1 MEGKMKRING
11 FMALA
16 FVLTMVVIME
26 VPSLFAG
33 GSSASSGSQKPKV
46 TIWWQ
51 TVTTEYT
58 LAYEEGI
65 SKAFP
70 QYDIEWVRYPSEDL
84 KTQTRLGFASGAAP
98 DVTMT
103 NAAETFH
110 EYIDQGYALD
120 ITDEYFK
127 RGWDK
132 RTYPEFQAANSKNGR
147 VYGISITGM
156 HLWQTVYYNKTRLDA
171 MGIKI
176 PNRITIDD
184 FLKVA
189 AQIKANGMQPIA
201 FGDKDGW
208 PAILMIGDYLLQS
221 SDPSL
226 IDRLNNGQAHWD
238 TSPEAKAA
246 VNAMVRL
253 AQGGGLVP
261 GWESQDHN
269 AAIQSFLG
277 GVCAMLYNGTWWG
290 GSVEGGINGVPFEL
304 GSFSLPLIN
313 ANTTIRGTQF
323 WSDMVIFINSKTK
336 NLQAAYDVMDYLS
349 TETYARERTK
359 DEGTFTGNPVVNQTI
374 QLAPIFMTEPLTMQ
388 ANLPKMGYMDHAVP
402 IPTIEVMKV
411 ELQKAMTGAETVDQA
426 LKNIEASHA
435 AERARK

>member
-1 MEGKMKRING
+1 MKRIG
-11 FMALA
+11 RFMALL
-16 FVLTMVVIME
+16 FVLCIWAPLAV
-26 VPSLFAG
+26 FAG

-46 TIWWQ
+46 TIWWG
-51 TVTTEYT
+51 TVTVENT

-65 SKAFP
+65 ARALP
-70 QYDIEWVRYPSEDL
+70 QCDVEWVRYPGEDL
-84 KTQTRLGFASGAAP
+84 KTQTRLGFASGVAP

-103 NAAETFH
+103 NVGETFH

-171 MGIKI
+171 MGIRI

-184 FLKVA
+184 FLKIA
-189 AQIKANGMQPIA
+189 AQVKSNGMQPIA
-201 FGDKDGW
+201 FGDRDGW

-226 IDRLNNGQAHWD
+226 IDRLNSGAAHWD
-238 TSPEAKAA
+238 TSPEARAA
-246 VNAMVRL
+246 VDAMVRL
-253 AQGGGLVP
+253 AKGGGLVP
-261 GWESQDHN
+261 GWESQDQVT
-269 AAIQSFLG
+269 AIQSFAG

-290 GSVEGGINGVPFEL
+290 GNVEGGINGIPFEL

-313 ANTTIRGTQF
+313 ANAAIKGTQF
-323 WSDMVIFINSKTK
+323 WSDMVIFINPKAK
-336 NLQAAYDVMDYLS
+336 NIQAAYDVLDYLS
-349 TETYARERTK
+349 TETYARERAK

-374 QLAPIFMTEPLTMQ
+374 QLAPIFMTEPLTIQ

-411 ELQKAMTGAETVDQA
+411 ELQKAMIGTSTVDQA
-426 LKNIEASHA
+426 LRNIEASHA
-435 AERARK
+435 AERARR